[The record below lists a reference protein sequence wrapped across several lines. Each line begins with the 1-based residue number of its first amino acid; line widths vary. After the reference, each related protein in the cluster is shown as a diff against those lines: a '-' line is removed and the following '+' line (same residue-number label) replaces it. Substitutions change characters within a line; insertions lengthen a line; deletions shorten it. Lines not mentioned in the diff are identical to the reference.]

1 MTPDRRWK
9 AVERSVAE
17 KLGGER
23 VPVTGRQRGSAPDV
37 SHGTLSIEVKDRKA
51 LPKWISEAMEQAIAS
66 QRGDQI
72 PIVVLHEKG
81 MRANDN
87 LVMIRLG
94 DWVDLF
100 GNWRV
105 SSETTEGF

>member
-1 MTPDRRWK
+1 MHNSRWK
-9 AVERSVAE
+9 STERTVAK

-23 VPVTGRQRGSAPDV
+23 VPVSGRQRGAAPDCT
-37 SHGTLSIEVKDRKA
+37 SAGGLLSVEVKDRKA
-51 LPKWISEAMEQAIAS
+51 LPKWISEAMEQAIAG
-66 QRGDQI
+66 QRENQI
-72 PIVVLHEKG
+72 PIVVLHERG

-100 GNWRV
+100 GNLR
-105 SSETTEGF
+105 TTEGF

>member
-1 MTPDRRWK
+1 M
-9 AVERSVAE
+9 
-17 KLGGER
+17 
-23 VPVTGRQRGSAPDV
+23 

-66 QRGDQI
+66 QRGSQI

-100 GNWRV
+100 GNLR
-105 SSETTEGF
+105 TTEGF